1 MLARTDS
8 RARALFLLIVASLLA
23 SAIGGRLVWWQVVQH
38 DWLATMALNQ
48 LAQQQTIP
56 AERGQIR
63 DANGVLLATSVDLQS
78 IFATPNTFTSAEEAQ
93 RVAGQI
99 APVLGLSAAELG
111 ARLASKDPWTWLKR
125 RVDPATAGR
134 VRALNLPGIG
144 MIPETKRVYPIGGA
158 SPNSTI
164 AAQVLGFVNVDG
176 AGKAG
181 LEYAEDA
188 LLAGQAGSVTAEED
202 VSGRRIAD
210 SVFQLKDSV
219 NGADVQLTID
229 AGLQHLLE
237 ARLWETYQRNHAKG
251 VTGIVMDVHTG
262 AIKAMANFPSFNAN
276 DYATTDPSLFTN
288 PAVSRQYEP
297 GSVMKAFTISAAL
310 DAGAITTS
318 DTFLDDNDLRIADVR
333 IQNADRYQHPY
344 GHGEITAGQVL
355 KLSNNV
361 GAAKIGLTLGGQKLY
376 DAFKR
381 FGFGAPT
388 GIEIAGEASGVVW
401 DPAGPRGSG
410 NLTTAQNSFGQG
422 LSVTAVQ
429 LAAGYAAIA
438 NGGTLVTPHVVA
450 GWTDAQGVH
459 HDAKTSAGER
469 IMREETA
476 HTVLGLL
483 IGAVD
488 DGVANLAQVPG
499 YSIAGKTGTAEV
511 AGPVKTQVRDGVD
524 ANGKAKYKTVTRYE
538 YIHNWIDSSFIG
550 IMPAS
555 DPQLV
560 TLILIHRPDTW
571 GRYII
576 AERPDQVFHKL
587 APQIFD
593 YFAIPP
599 DRPTAPV
606 AEK

>member
-111 ARLASKDPWTWLKR
+111 VRLASKDPWTWLKR

-524 ANGKAKYKTVTRYE
+524 ANGKPKYKTVTRYE